1 MANRIVLGTQTGY
14 TVGGQFEQGLFIS
27 RPGQDVT
34 AAANRRNL
42 LFRSITNASRV
53 VVNSVEVIISSGSNS
68 VNVTWTQRLPFTPFV
83 DFAEATVIPGSLSSL
98 RRIQAKSTTF
108 ELINQVDANNYEV
121 LSGQN
126 IIVDRI
132 SGAGC
137 RVRLSGD
144 RNATQDVY
152 IRILCYNFPTET
164 VRSEFPSTT
173 YIQGPIHG
181 TSSFITTATQR
192 ADFSTLQYGAMLD
205 DGTKSVMTGARWSGS
220 TYSTSGPINTINYS
234 TLHLR
239 TDLSARMPVVT
250 LFDVGILGFTYA
262 AGWLT
267 GTRRLY
273 FYQQSGETAA
283 GNGLLLNVNNV
294 YFNTMSSQAWGT
306 SLSYSTV
313 PHNSTQ
319 SILSRTAIYNTSVT
333 KANQWQQ
340 VSLRISDP
348 TGSRGPPDSWY
359 NKNFVLEMRQTFTRR
374 IGFIYSVN
382 YRAYIN
388 ISFSRE

>member
-34 AAANRRNL
+34 AAANRQNL
-42 LFRSITNASRV
+42 LFSSITSASSV
-53 VVNSVEVIISSGSNS
+53 VVNSVEVIIPSGSNS

-108 ELINQVDANNYEV
+108 ELINYVDSNNYEII
-121 LSGQN
+121 SGQN
-126 IIVDRI
+126 IIVDFI

-152 IRILCYNFPTET
+152 IRLLCYNFPVEF
-164 VRSEFPSTT
+164 VRSEYTGTT
-173 YIQGPIHG
+173 YQQGPIHG
-181 TSSFITTATQR
+181 SAAFIADATQR
-192 ADFSTLQYGAMLD
+192 ASFLTTQYGAMLD

-220 TYSTSGPINTINYS
+220 TYSPSGPINTINYS

-239 TDLSARMPVVT
+239 TDLSARRPVVT
-250 LFDVGILGFTYA
+250 LFDVGIQGFTYA
-262 AGWLT
+262 AGWMT

-273 FYQQSGETAA
+273 FYQQSGEPAA
-283 GNGLLLNVNNV
+283 GNGLLLNVQNV
-294 YFNTMSSQAWGT
+294 YNTAMSSQAWGT

-319 SILSRTAIYNTSVT
+319 SILSRTAVYLTTQS

>member
-34 AAANRRNL
+34 AAGNRLNL
-42 LFRSITNASRV
+42 LFSSVTDASSV
-53 VVNSVEVIISSGSNS
+53 VVNSVEVIIPSGSNF

-98 RRIQAKSTTF
+98 RRIQPKSTTWD
-108 ELINQVDANNYEV
+108 LINYVDSNNYEV

-126 IIVDRI
+126 IVVDRI

-137 RVRLSGD
+137 RVRLTGD
-144 RNATQDVY
+144 RNATQDIY
-152 IRILCYNFPTET
+152 IRILCYNFPVGFVRTEYT
-164 VRSEFPSTT
+164 GTT

-181 TSSFITTATQR
+181 SSSFITTATQR
-192 ADFSTLQYGAMLD
+192 SDFSTLQYGAMLD
-205 DGTKSVMTGARWSGS
+205 DGTKSIMTGARWSGS
-220 TYSTSGPINTINYS
+220 VYSPTGTVNTTNYS
-234 TLHLR
+234 SLHLR
-239 TDLSARMPVVT
+239 TDLSARMPVLT
-250 LFDVGILGFTYA
+250 LFDIGILGFSYA
-262 AGWLT
+262 SGWT
-267 GTRRLY
+267 VGNRRLY
-273 FYQQSGETAA
+273 FYQQSGEPAA

-294 YFNTMSSQAWGT
+294 YNTAMASQAWGT

-319 SILSRTAIYNTSVT
+319 SILSRTAIYLTSTT

-359 NKNFVLEMRQTFTRR
+359 NKNFILEMRQTFTRR

-388 ISFSRE
+388 VSFSRE